1 MPIVVIPPPYRGPT
15 QGLERIEVAG
25 RTVRDCIDAVN
36 ARYPGFGPQV
46 LDATGH
52 VHRFVKLFHNG
63 DQLVGDVLATAVAAD
78 DQLEVIAAIAG
89 G

>member
-25 RTVRDCIDAVN
+25 RTVRDCIDAVD
-36 ARYPGFGPQV
+36 ALYPGFGPQV
-46 LDATGH
+46 LDANGQ